1 MRNYQSPDVGKPRAA
16 PASGW
21 SGAQAGE
28 GLQEHG
34 FGAFRILPVFRMC
47 HVNPMRDDRFVQR
60 RVVPLSLLDMKPMK
74 LQRHLQGGNRVR
86 Q

>member
-1 MRNYQSPDVGKPRAA
+1 MRNDQSPDVGKPRAA

-21 SGAQAGE
+21 SGAQAGA

-34 FGAFRILPVFRMC
+34 FCAFRILPVFWI

-60 RVVPLSLLDMKPMK
+60 RVPLSLLDMKPMK